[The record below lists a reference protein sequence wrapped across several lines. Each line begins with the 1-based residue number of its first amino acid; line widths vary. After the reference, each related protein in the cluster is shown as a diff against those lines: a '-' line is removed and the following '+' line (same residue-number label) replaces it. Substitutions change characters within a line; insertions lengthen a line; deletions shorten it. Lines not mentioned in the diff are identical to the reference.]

1 MYGQNAGSEY
11 IASSVTLDNAQ
22 DAVKKRI
29 CVSVVRDGKTGDM
42 IVKLVNLL
50 PVAVN
55 AQVELPSLEGMNTT
69 AVKTVLAGKPTDQQ
83 VRPVSGTTEVSEK
96 FGYELP
102 AYSFTVIRINKN
114 EK

>member
-1 MYGQNAGSEY
+1 M
-11 IASSVTLDNAQ
+11 TLFLG
-22 DAVKKRI
+22 VLLTPYL
-29 CVSVVRDGKTGDM
+29 KTGNM

-83 VRPVSGTTEVSEK
+83 VRPVSGTIEVSEK

>member
-1 MYGQNAGSEY
+1 M
-11 IASSVTLDNAQ
+11 
-22 DAVKKRI
+22 KKRI
-29 CVSVVRDGKTGDM
+29 GVSVFLYGKTVPW
-42 IVKLVNLL
+42 IVKLGFLL

-55 AQVELPSLEGMNTT
+55 AHLDLPSLEGMNTT

-83 VRPVSGTTEVSEK
+83 VRPVSGTIEVSEK